1 MLFVFYHNKNYLKKK
16 KKRHGKSSRHG
27 TVEMILTRSHEFV
40 CLIPGLA
47 HWVKD
52 SVLPCVW
59 WRSQMQLRSC
69 IAMAVV

>member
-52 SVLPCVW
+52 SVLP
-59 WRSQMQLRSC
+59 
-69 IAMAVV
+69 